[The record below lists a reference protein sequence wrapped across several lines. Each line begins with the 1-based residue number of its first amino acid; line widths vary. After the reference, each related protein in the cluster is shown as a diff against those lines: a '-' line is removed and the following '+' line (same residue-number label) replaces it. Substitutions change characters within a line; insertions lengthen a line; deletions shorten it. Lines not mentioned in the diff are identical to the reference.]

1 MMLDQLGWRHVVSN
15 ATKKHCPP
23 FKSGDE
29 STKVWYS
36 KPCAT
41 ALSRHYLL
49 ALLHGSWEVKHCRS
63 SSYYAAL
70 LNGGHLPEQ
79 RAGRAGKMKFV
90 AQNEDD
96 LEAGASPPKPPK
108 TKREARPA
116 KKLDDACSD
125 SEAFEAPGS
134 PSACSSSSDSSSS
147 DSRSSSSDSSSS
159 SSSKSKKSDSPPD
172 APQPRPE
179 MPEREEL
186 DRGDAGLN
194 TFTLVFDNGVHIG
207 WEMNCHHPLH
217 QKPPHRC
224 RVNRRNCKR

>member
-1 MMLDQLGWRHVVSN
+1 MKLDQLGWRHVVSN

-23 FKSGDE
+23 PFKPGDA

-90 AQNEDD
+90 AQNEED

-108 TKREARPA
+108 AKREARPA

-134 PSACSSSSDSSSS
+134 PSACSSSSSNSSSRARIAIPHLMPR
-147 DSRSSSSDSSSS
+147 SRGLKCQSVKNWTGAMLGSLH
-159 SSSKSKKSDSPPD
+159 SPLCLTT
-172 APQPRPE
+172 E
-179 MPEREEL
+179 Y
-186 DRGDAGLN
+186 
-194 TFTLVFDNGVHIG
+194 T
-207 WEMNCHHPLH
+207 
-217 QKPPHRC
+217 
-224 RVNRRNCKR
+224 